1 MSLATIATELP
12 KYLDEIHDA
21 MFARAKKTY
30 DERIVKVDK
39 WEDVVPTLNA
49 KNVIILAWCEGSQ
62 CEDDIKERS
71 APVALEG
78 HPQDEK
84 APSAGAKSL
93 CIPFD
98 QARFGELKEGTKCI
112 GCGSPAKRWTMFGRS
127 Y

>member
-1 MSLATIATELP
+1 MSLTTIATELP

-30 DERIVKVDK
+30 DERIVKVDR

-71 APVALEG
+71 AAV
-78 HPQDEK
+78 
-84 APSAGAKSL
+84 
-93 CIPFD
+93 
-98 QARFGELKEGTKCI
+98 
-112 GCGSPAKRWTMFGRS
+112 
-127 Y
+127 